1 MERRKI
7 LGMAVAASAAALF
20 ITGCANMGA
29 GTHSGT
35 EAKKMAFAGA
45 VCAFAFALTF
55 AGVTAVA
62 GDLCFG
68 SGIGPAAHVRTTCDE
83 KCGSGR
89 RYRHA
94 QDFSAFHGPYSF
106 RV

>member
-35 EAKKMAFAGA
+35 EAKMACNGGND
-45 VCAFAFALTF
+45 CK
-55 AGVTAVA
+55 GK
-62 GDLCFG
+62 
-68 SGIGPAAHVRTTCDE
+68 SE
-83 KCGSGR
+83 
-89 RYRHA
+89 
-94 QDFSAFHGPYSF
+94 
-106 RV
+106 